1 MGLEKEIV
9 LNNGITLSYHRI
21 VSLMVFVNRQ
31 NVIEVSS
38 YISQS
43 ARQEEMDASLIEAD
57 DVGEY
62 SYDVF
67 VSTSYFTTDYD
78 PDMSV
83 VTAYDYLKSLPEFQG
98 ASDIIEKWQAG
109 NAYIVGDLVMYGDED
124 HEEARYECIQA
135 HTSQEGWEPPSVPA
149 LWRVQSSGGD
159 IPVWVQPDSANPYMA
174 GDKVRYP
181 DADGPIYES
190 LIDNNV
196 WSPEAYPQ
204 GWQLVEGG
212 E

>member
-1 MGLEKEIV
+1 MALEKELI
-9 LNNGITLSYHRI
+9 LPNGIGMGYHR
-21 VSLMVFVNRQ
+21 VAAMHVYVNVQ
-31 NVIEVSS
+31 NDIEVQS
-38 YISQS
+38 YISKEK
-43 ARQEEMDASLIEAD
+43 REEEQAAIPEGLAH
-57 DVGEY
+57 DVY
-62 SYDVF
+62 V
-67 VSTSYFTTDYD
+67 TSKIYTIPYD

-83 VTAYDYLKSLPEFQG
+83 MKAYDYLKGLEEFSGADDVIDAWTVG
-98 ASDIIEKWQAG
+98 ASYFADDMVVYE
-109 NAYIVGDLVMYGDED
+109 DET
-124 HEEARYECIQA
+124 YVCIQA

-159 IPVWVQPDSANPYMA
+159 IPVWVQPDSASPYMA